1 MNWLNKLP
9 IAHRGLHSNANN
21 IYENTK
27 ESFLAAVNENYAIEC
42 DVVLSKDHEV
52 VVFHDENLKRLCNLD
67 KNVSSLTMN
76 ELRNLKIYESSSN
89 IISLDEM
96 LHIVSAHVP
105 IIIEIKGKFT
115 PFIEERIQEIIRSY
129 RGPIAL
135 KTFNLKSVEWLI
147 KFLPYVYKGLVI
159 DSNTN
164 NFESILD
171 LNIDF
176 VSCDIEFIE
185 SNLVDRLK
193 KKGLP
198 IITWTVDNEDKK
210 KKANL
215 IADNIIFENIRP

>member
-76 ELRNLKIYESSSN
+76 ELRSLKIYESNSN

-96 LHIVSAHVP
+96 LHVVSAHVP

-129 RGPIAL
+129 KGPIAL

-164 NFESILD
+164 NFEAILD

>member
-129 RGPIAL
+129 KGPIAL

-164 NFESILD
+164 NFEAILD

-185 SNLVDRLK
+185 SNLIDRVK

>member
-96 LHIVSAHVP
+96 LHVVSAHVP

-185 SNLVDRLK
+185 SNLIDRVK

>member
-67 KNVSSLTMN
+67 KSISSLTMN
-76 ELRNLKIYESSSN
+76 ELRSLKIYESNSN

-96 LHIVSAHVP
+96 LHVVSAHVP
-105 IIIEIKGKFT
+105 IIIEIKSKFT

-129 RGPIAL
+129 KGPIAL

-164 NFESILD
+164 NFEAILD

>member
-52 VVFHDENLKRLCNLD
+52 VVLHDENLKRLCNLD
-67 KNVSSLTMN
+67 KNVSNLTMN
-76 ELRNLKIYESSSN
+76 ELRSLKIYESNSN

-96 LHIVSAHVP
+96 LHVVSAHVP

-164 NFESILD
+164 NFEAILD

-176 VSCDIEFIE
+176 VSCDIEYIE
-185 SNLVDRLK
+185 SNLVDRVK

>member
-52 VVFHDENLKRLCNLD
+52 VVLHDENLKRLCNLD
-67 KNVSSLTMN
+67 KNVSNLTMN
-76 ELRNLKIYESSSN
+76 ELRSLKIYESNSN

-96 LHIVSAHVP
+96 LHVVSAHVP

-129 RGPIAL
+129 KGPIAL

-164 NFESILD
+164 NFEAILD

>member
-67 KNVSSLTMN
+67 KSISSLTMN
-76 ELRNLKIYESSSN
+76 ELRSLKIYESNSN

-96 LHIVSAHVP
+96 LHVVSAHVP

-164 NFESILD
+164 NFESIFD

>member
-105 IIIEIKGKFT
+105 IIIEIKGRFT

-129 RGPIAL
+129 KGPIAL

-147 KFLPYVYKGLVI
+147 KFLPYVYNGLVI

-185 SNLVDRLK
+185 SNLIDRVK

>member
-76 ELRNLKIYESSSN
+76 ELRSLKIYESNSN

-105 IIIEIKGKFT
+105 IIIEIKGKFN

-129 RGPIAL
+129 KGPIAL

-164 NFESILD
+164 NFEAILD

-185 SNLVDRLK
+185 SNLIDRVK

>member
-67 KNVSSLTMN
+67 KSISSLTMN
-76 ELRNLKIYESSSN
+76 ELRSLKIYESNSN

-96 LHIVSAHVP
+96 LHVVSAHVP

-164 NFESILD
+164 NFEAILD

-185 SNLVDRLK
+185 SNLVDRVK

>member
-67 KNVSSLTMN
+67 KSISSLTMN
-76 ELRNLKIYESSSN
+76 ELRSLKIYESNSN

-96 LHIVSAHVP
+96 LHVVSAHVP

-129 RGPIAL
+129 KGPIAL
-135 KTFNLKSVEWLI
+135 KTFNLKSIEWLI

-164 NFESILD
+164 NFEAILD

-185 SNLVDRLK
+185 SNLIDRVK

-198 IITWTVDNEDKK
+198 IITWTVDSEDKK

>member
-67 KNVSSLTMN
+67 KSISSLTMN
-76 ELRNLKIYESSSN
+76 ELRSLKIYESNSN

-96 LHIVSAHVP
+96 LHVVSAHVP

-185 SNLVDRLK
+185 SNLIDRVK

>member
-9 IAHRGLHSNANN
+9 IAHRGLHSNASN

-52 VVFHDENLKRLCNLD
+52 VVLHDENLKRLCNLD
-67 KNVSSLTMN
+67 KNVSNLTMN
-76 ELRNLKIYESSSN
+76 ELRSLKIYESNSN

-96 LHIVSAHVP
+96 LHVVSAHVP

-164 NFESILD
+164 NFEAILD

>member
-67 KNVSSLTMN
+67 KNVSNLTMN
-76 ELRNLKIYESSSN
+76 ELRNLKIYESNSN

-96 LHIVSAHVP
+96 LHVVSAHVP

-185 SNLVDRLK
+185 SNLIDRVK

>member
-9 IAHRGLHSNANN
+9 IAHRGLHNNANN

-67 KNVSSLTMN
+67 KDVSSLTMN
-76 ELRNLKIYESSSN
+76 ELRNLKIYESNSN

-129 RGPIAL
+129 KGPIAL

-164 NFESILD
+164 NFEAILD

-185 SNLVDRLK
+185 SNLIDKVK

>member
-76 ELRNLKIYESSSN
+76 ELRSLKIYESNSN

-96 LHIVSAHVP
+96 LHVVSAHVP
-105 IIIEIKGKFT
+105 IIIEIKGKFN

-129 RGPIAL
+129 EGPIAL

-164 NFESILD
+164 NFEAILD

>member
-76 ELRNLKIYESSSN
+76 ELRNLKIYESNSN

-96 LHIVSAHVP
+96 LHVVSAHVP

-164 NFESILD
+164 NFEAILE

>member
-76 ELRNLKIYESSSN
+76 ELRSLKIYESNSN

-164 NFESILD
+164 NFEAILD

-185 SNLVDRLK
+185 SNLVDRVK

>member
-9 IAHRGLHSNANN
+9 IAHRGLHNNANN

-76 ELRNLKIYESSSN
+76 ELRSLKIYESNSN

-96 LHIVSAHVP
+96 LHVVSAHVP

-164 NFESILD
+164 NFEAILD

-185 SNLVDRLK
+185 SNLVDRMK

>member
-67 KNVSSLTMN
+67 KSISSLTMN
-76 ELRNLKIYESSSN
+76 ELRSLKIYESNSN

-96 LHIVSAHVP
+96 LHVVSAHVP

-164 NFESILD
+164 NFEAILD

-185 SNLVDRLK
+185 SNLVDRLR

>member
-76 ELRNLKIYESSSN
+76 ELRSLKIYESNSN

-96 LHIVSAHVP
+96 LHVVSAHVP

-164 NFESILD
+164 NFEAILD

-210 KKANL
+210 MKANL

>member
-76 ELRNLKIYESSSN
+76 ELRNLKIYESNSN

-96 LHIVSAHVP
+96 LHVVSAHVP

-129 RGPIAL
+129 KGPIAL

-164 NFESILD
+164 NFEAILD

-185 SNLVDRLK
+185 SNLIDRVK

>member
-9 IAHRGLHSNANN
+9 IAHRGLHNNANN

-67 KNVSSLTMN
+67 KDVSSLTIN
-76 ELRNLKIYESSSN
+76 ELRNLKIYESNSN

-96 LHIVSAHVP
+96 LHVVSAHVP
-105 IIIEIKGKFT
+105 IIIEIKGQFT

-129 RGPIAL
+129 KGPIAL

-164 NFESILD
+164 NFEAILD

-185 SNLVDRLK
+185 SNLIDKVK

>member
-67 KNVSSLTMN
+67 KNVSNLTMN
-76 ELRNLKIYESSSN
+76 ELRSLKIYESNSN

-96 LHIVSAHVP
+96 LHVVSAHVP

-129 RGPIAL
+129 KGPIAL

-164 NFESILD
+164 NFEAILD

>member
-76 ELRNLKIYESSSN
+76 ELRNLKIYESNSN

-96 LHIVSAHVP
+96 LHVVSAHVP

-164 NFESILD
+164 NFEAILD

>member
-76 ELRNLKIYESSSN
+76 ELRSLKIYESNSN

-96 LHIVSAHVP
+96 LHVVSAHVP
-105 IIIEIKGKFT
+105 VIIEIKGKFT

-129 RGPIAL
+129 RGAIAL

-164 NFESILD
+164 NFEAILD

-185 SNLVDRLK
+185 SNLVDKLK

>member
-67 KNVSSLTMN
+67 KNVSNLTMN
-76 ELRNLKIYESSSN
+76 ELRSLKIYESNSN

-96 LHIVSAHVP
+96 LHVVSAHVP

>member
-67 KNVSSLTMN
+67 KSISSLTMN
-76 ELRNLKIYESSSN
+76 ELRSLKIYESNSN

-96 LHIVSAHVP
+96 LHVVSAHVP

-164 NFESILD
+164 NFEAILD

-185 SNLVDRLK
+185 SNLIDRVK

>member
-96 LHIVSAHVP
+96 LHVVSAHVP

-129 RGPIAL
+129 KGPIAL

>member
-52 VVFHDENLKRLCNLD
+52 VVLHDENLKRLCNLD
-67 KNVSSLTMN
+67 KNVSNLTMN
-76 ELRNLKIYESSSN
+76 ELRSLKIYESNSN

-96 LHIVSAHVP
+96 LHVVSAHVP

-164 NFESILD
+164 NFEAILD

-176 VSCDIEFIE
+176 VSCDIEYIE
-185 SNLVDRLK
+185 SNLVDRVK
-193 KKGLP
+193 KKGIP

>member
-9 IAHRGLHSNANN
+9 IAHRGLHNNANN

-67 KNVSSLTMN
+67 KDVSSLTIN
-76 ELRNLKIYESSSN
+76 ELRNLKIYESNSN

-129 RGPIAL
+129 KGPIAL

-164 NFESILD
+164 NFEAILD

-176 VSCDIEFIE
+176 VSCDIEYIE
-185 SNLVDRLK
+185 SNLVDRVK

>member
-9 IAHRGLHSNANN
+9 IAHRGLHNNANN

-52 VVFHDENLKRLCNLD
+52 VVLHDENLKRLCNLD

-76 ELRNLKIYESSSN
+76 ELRNLKIYESDSN

-96 LHIVSAHVP
+96 LHVVSAHVP

-129 RGPIAL
+129 KGPIAL

-164 NFESILD
+164 NFEAILD

-185 SNLVDRLK
+185 SNLIDKVK

>member
-76 ELRNLKIYESSSN
+76 ELRSLKIYESNSN

-96 LHIVSAHVP
+96 LHVVSAHVP

-164 NFESILD
+164 NFEAILD

-185 SNLVDRLK
+185 SNLVSRMK

>member
-76 ELRNLKIYESSSN
+76 ELRSLKIYESNSN

-96 LHIVSAHVP
+96 LHVVSAHVP

-164 NFESILD
+164 NFEAILD

-185 SNLVDRLK
+185 SNLVDRVK

>member
-9 IAHRGLHSNANN
+9 IAHRGLHNSANN

-76 ELRNLKIYESSSN
+76 ELRSLKIYESNSN

-96 LHIVSAHVP
+96 LHVVSAHVP

-164 NFESILD
+164 NFEAILD

>member
-76 ELRNLKIYESSSN
+76 ELRSLKIYESNSN

-96 LHIVSAHVP
+96 LHVVSAHVP

-164 NFESILD
+164 NFEAILD

>member
-67 KNVSSLTMN
+67 KSVSSLTMN
-76 ELRNLKIYESSSN
+76 ELRSLKIYESNSN

-96 LHIVSAHVP
+96 LHVVSAHVP

-164 NFESILD
+164 NFEAILD

-215 IADNIIFENIRP
+215 IADNIILRI

>member
-67 KNVSSLTMN
+67 KDVSSLTIN
-76 ELRNLKIYESSSN
+76 ELRNLKIYESNSN

-96 LHIVSAHVP
+96 LHIVSAQVP

-129 RGPIAL
+129 KGPIAL

-164 NFESILD
+164 NFEAILD

-185 SNLVDRLK
+185 SNLIDRVK